1 MPIIICFVVGLVPKG
16 LSLWSEEMNLED
28 PGLLEYWGPDKR
40 KQNLSLEEATSILVL
55 NIPKKNQTKQKAFSK
70 SQQQNRD
77 AASSYRKN
85 TKTDK
90 LRGAL
95 ARSIIRENKIQLLYL
110 RK

>member
-55 NIPKKNQTKQKAFSK
+55 NIPKKTKPNKKHSQSLSNKTEMQHLATEKTQKQINSEG
-70 SQQQNRD
+70 
-77 AASSYRKN
+77 
-85 TKTDK
+85 
-90 LRGAL
+90 L
-95 ARSIIRENKIQLLYL
+95 
-110 RK
+110 